1 MLDSLCSA
9 PAPARKG
16 SPGPRPPPSR
26 LEAIEVAWGSQPG
39 IIPYADC
46 HIGRIL
52 IIILTWRD
60 PPVAGGG
67 RGGGGGAGGGG

>member
-46 HIGRIL
+46 HMTIL